1 MGWSSGYLVFDHIV
15 SSFIDSNL
23 SRKEKIK
30 ILVALI
36 EALEDQDW
44 DCQFDS
50 KYWDNSIVVAAWQRV
65 HPEWFDS
72 NGELVV
78 R

>member
-1 MGWSSGYLVFDHIV
+1 MGWSTGYLVFDHV
-15 SSFIDSNL
+15 VNSFIEDNL

-44 DCQFDS
+44 DTQFDS
-50 KYWDNSIVVAAWQRV
+50 KYWNNAIVVAAWQMV
-65 HPEWFDS
+65 HPEWFDE
-72 NGELVV
+72 NGDLIE
-78 R
+78 